1 MLGQILRDAGGDREI
16 LDEIL
21 DIIGKPI
28 ILDLITAG
36 TSRGRFSRLSVEV
49 DLEKLPYLKG

>member
-1 MLGQILRDAGGDREI
+1 LGQILRDAGGDREI